1 MTNEKFAIEKPS
13 HPLSFDEAFQLLKN
27 SPEMNN
33 LLDKLADK

>member
-1 MTNEKFAIEKPS
+1 MDEKFAIEKPQRK
-13 HPLSFDEAFQLLKN
+13 LSFDEAFHLLKN